1 MDLLKE
7 KNKSEKMRESTE
19 KLEWGRVEK
28 IGKGTKA
35 NFDSKSKILTFCFNR
50 GPNTSSE
57 LLRASRELL
66 MKELKELGY
75 DSRMKY
81 NGEVLVEGVLESDVV
96 LVKKNHKL
104 TISLNKKQS
113 EEKPS
118 SSSETT
124 ESKNRSQ
131 SNIKFS

>member
-1 MDLLKE
+1 LKE
-7 KNKSEKMRESTE
+7 PTE
-19 KLEWGRVEK
+19 KLEWGQVDK

-35 NFDSKSKILTFCFNR
+35 NYDSKSKVLTFCFNR

-57 LLRASRELL
+57 SLRVSRELL

-75 DSRMKY
+75 SSRMKY
-81 NGEVLVEGVLESDVV
+81 NGEVLVEGVLETDVV

-104 TISLNKKQS
+104 IISLNKKQAEQS
-113 EEKPS
+113 PNSPS
-118 SSSETT
+118 GSLEPRID
-124 ESKNRSQ
+124 NQ